1 MTMSASTTPEMQ
13 EARELIDR
21 ALKLS
26 PLARETIAL
35 ELFDSL
41 EGPPDD
47 PDEVKKEWKDEIA
60 RRIGDLKSGRVVGI
74 DADEALAA
82 MRQRLREKYGA

>member
-1 MTMSASTTPEMQ
+1 MSTSLSPEMQ
-13 EARELIDR
+13 AARELIDR
-21 ALKLS
+21 ALKMS
-26 PLARETIAL
+26 PLAREAIAL

-47 PDEVKKEWKDEIA
+47 PVEVRKEWKDEIA
-60 RRIGDLKSGRVVGI
+60 RRIDDLKSGRVVGI

-82 MRQRLREKYGA
+82 MRQRIREKYGA